1 MNILF
6 INPRLTHCHSEASI
20 WARRLIDDLRS
31 VQATVTTLTD
41 YPDHVGSAR
50 SKNKRLVD
58 RIRVAMLLLFPH
70 AVTSRLI
77 EFRLFC
83 LALSNMASSTWK
95 AWRIRKGLCPDVI
108 YARTFEYDWTPW
120 LVALILKRPL
130 VLEVHGS
137 FNLERRF
144 RGLGESQ
151 LVRRLD
157 RGLWQRAAL
166 IRVVSKPVAKV
177 LADESVDPER
187 VRFIPYGFDVETTLD
202 RPPRS
207 PKDPFRVV
215 FVGSFYPWH
224 GVEILVDAFAA
235 LRGDGANMRLS
246 LIGDGIS
253 RPACERRVREL
264 GMNGMIE
271 FTGWLPHADVVERL
285 KLADLAVAPFLRT
298 EPFYFDP
305 AKLLEYMAFG
315 LPVVA
320 SDIERIAE
328 ILSFGQAGALVKP
341 GDVSAL
347 ASAMIALANDE
358 PRRLRL
364 GNAARDIVER
374 DFSRQMVTQNVI
386 ELCREAAA
394 GVRA

>member
-1 MNILF
+1 MKILF
-6 INPRLTHCHSEASI
+6 INPRLIHRHSEASI

-31 VQATVTTLTD
+31 AQATVTTLTEYAD
-41 YPDHVGSAR
+41 PVGSA
-50 SKNKRLVD
+50 STKNKGLAD
-58 RIRVAMLLLFPH
+58 RVRVTLLLLFPDV
-70 AVTSRLI
+70 VTRRLI

-83 LALSNMASSTWK
+83 QAFSSMVSSSWT
-95 AWRIRKGLCPDVI
+95 AWRNRKALRPDVI

-120 LVALILKRPL
+120 LVALILKCPM

-144 RGLGESQ
+144 RGLGDSQ

-157 RGLWQRAAL
+157 RGLWRRAAL

-187 VRFIPYGFDVETTLD
+187 VRFIPYGLEVQTPSK
-202 RPPRS
+202 RPSRN
-207 PKDPFRVV
+207 PKDPLQVI

-224 GVEILVDAFAA
+224 GVEILVDAFAM
-235 LRGDGANMRLS
+235 LREHGANMRLS
-246 LIGDGIS
+246 LIGDGIL
-253 RPACERRVREL
+253 RPACEHRVREL

-271 FTGWLPHADVVERL
+271 FTGWLPHPDVARRL
-285 KLADLAVAPFLRT
+285 RQADLAVAPFLRI

-305 AKLLEYMAFG
+305 VKLLEYMAFG
-315 LPVVA
+315 LPVIA
-320 SDIERIAE
+320 SDLERIAE

-341 GDVSAL
+341 GDASAL
-347 ASAMIALANDE
+347 ASTMIALAGDE

-364 GNAARDIVER
+364 GNAARDIIER
-374 DFSRQMVTQNVI
+374 DFSRQTVGPNVI
-386 ELCREAAA
+386 ELCREAVAKTQP
-394 GVRA
+394 